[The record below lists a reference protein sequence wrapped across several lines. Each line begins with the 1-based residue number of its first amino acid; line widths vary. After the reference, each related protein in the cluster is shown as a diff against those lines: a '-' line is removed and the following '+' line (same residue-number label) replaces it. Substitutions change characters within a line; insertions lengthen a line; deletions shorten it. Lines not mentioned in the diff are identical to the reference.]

1 MAFNFRRFL
10 KGINLVP
17 NAGSTVTADGDLAYR
32 TDTNLLEL
40 HNGSTV
46 ENVATSTNTLTLTN
60 KTLTSPV
67 INTPTGI
74 VKGDVGLGNVDNT
87 SDATK
92 NAASATL
99 TNKTINGPDNTL
111 TNISL
116 TASVTGTLPVAN
128 GGTGATSLTSNN
140 VILGNGTSAVQFVA
154 PGTSGNVLT
163 SNGTTWASSTPTTGV
178 NTIGTIDS
186 QSKSANGAVIT
197 GGVNLIMQTADG
209 SKPGVVSTAAQTIAG
224 IKTFTSSPVVQ
235 RATTSNEGG
244 VRFHT
249 SSTLDWTIG
258 TGVDAVGSNYAWGQ
272 GASQTVRMQ
281 LNSDGKFI
289 LGGASGANA
298 YTGRHEIYNN
308 STANGTL
315 NLRNMSTSTSSDGIP
330 NASLIKGST
339 TNTAGTNHFIDFYIN
354 AVGTASGYIATN
366 GANSAAFFN
375 TSDMRLK
382 KDIEPINNAIDKIMQ
397 LNPVTFKWKSDNTE
411 ARGFIAQE
419 VEQVFPH
426 MVAKS
431 DDGGREL
438 EQGDKPWSMTE
449 SGFAPYLVKAIQEL
463 KQEIEALKAQIGGN

>member
-128 GGTGATSLTSNN
+128 GGTGAASLTANN
-140 VILGNGTSAVQFVA
+140 VILGNGTSAVQVVA

-209 SKPGVVSTAAQTIAG
+209 SNVGLVSTAAQTLAG
-224 IKTFTSSPVVQ
+224 QKTFTSNPIIQ

-258 TGVDAVGSNYAWGQ
+258 TGVDAVGSNLA
-272 GASQTVRMQ
+272 
-281 LNSDGKFI
+281 F
-289 LGGASGANA
+289 ASGSGQTLRGIFKSTGEFQVGSSTTATSGQHEFYNSSTTNA
-298 YTGRHEIYNN
+298 T
-308 STANGTL
+308 SVF
-315 NLRNMSTSTSSDGIP
+315 RNASTSTSSDGL
-330 NASLIKGST
+330 ASIYIVKGST
-339 TNTAGTNHFIDFYIN
+339 TNTAGTNHFIDFTIN
-354 AVGTASGYIATN
+354 AGGTNSGYIASN

-375 TSDMRLK
+375 TSDIRLK
-382 KDIEPINNAIDKIMQ
+382 QNISPMSGVLNQIML
-397 LNPVTFKWKSDNTE
+397 LNPVTYNWKSDNSSSY
-411 ARGFIAQE
+411 GFIAQE
-419 VEQVFPH
+419 LNEVFPH
-426 MVAKS
+426 LVAKPN
-431 DDGGREL
+431 DGISEL
-438 EQGDKPWSMTE
+438 EENEQPWAITE
-449 SGFAPYLVKAIQEL
+449 TGFVPYLVKAIQEL